1 MEILKNKNLAT
12 RFQILV
18 EVAHSGPNV
27 QQRGIAARVGIS
39 PQAVSD
45 YVGQLLNEGL
55 LVSDGRSRYR
65 VTSEGTDWILKVL
78 REIHDYN
85 RFIEEAVVNIS
96 VAAAVADA
104 DLTKGQAVGLVM
116 RNGMLYA
123 AAKPGKSAR
132 GIAFADAKKGEDVGV
147 ARIEGVVPL
156 TRGKVTVLSVPTVA
170 KGGSRQVDYDRLK
183 VELKRPGP
191 TGVVGIEAVVAL
203 KQLDVKPQ
211 YAYGA
216 VAAAIE
222 AARCGLPFLL
232 VVTADAV
239 HSVLARIEAED
250 LAYGFV
256 DLDKNTG

>member
-1 MEILKNKNLAT
+1 MEILRNKNLAT

-45 YVGQLLNEGL
+45 YVGQLLAEGL

-96 VAAAVADA
+96 VAAAVAET
-104 DLTKGQAVGLVM
+104 DLAKGQAVGLVM
-116 RNGMLYA
+116 RDGLLYA
-123 AAKPGKSAR
+123 TAGPGRGAR
-132 GIAFADAKKGEDVGV
+132 GIVFADAAKGEDVGV

-156 TRGKVTVLSVPTVA
+156 ARGKVTVLGVPTVA

-183 VELKRPGP
+183 AELKPARPAGA
-191 TGVVGIEAVVAL
+191 VGIEAFVAL
-203 KQLDVKPQ
+203 KHLDVKPQ

-222 AARCGLPFLL
+222 AARCGLGFLL

-239 HSVLARIEAED
+239 HSVLAKIEAED
-250 LAYGFV
+250 LAYEFI
-256 DLDKNTG
+256 DLDRSAG